1 VRQLEIKVLIKQRVF
16 ENRILRRIFVPKRKE
31 ITGESKK
38 LNNKEINDLYFSPK
52 IIRVIK

>member
-1 VRQLEIKVLIKQRVF
+1 MRQLEIKVLIKQRVF